1 MPSASTSPTTAA
13 CPKWAVIMP
22 ARRSSFRG
30 MTILL
35 LVLATSGIAIWDA
48 RFGQHFKIEQ
58 KRIADVVHAAAT
70 VVAIGLWI
78 IHDYAAIWV
87 KGTVRAMTRGSVT
100 GCWAWKHHR
109 NWLREEVAK
118 EPR

>member
-1 MPSASTSPTTAA
+1 MGRYNAGQ
-13 CPKWAVIMP
+13 KII
-22 ARRSSFRG
+22 FRG

-48 RFGQHFKIEQ
+48 RFGQHFTIEQ
-58 KRIADVVHAAAT
+58 KRIAAVVRAAAT

-78 IHDYAAIWV
+78 IHGYAAIWV

-100 GCWAWKHHR
+100 GGWAWKHHR

-118 EPR
+118 ESRDERC

>member
-1 MPSASTSPTTAA
+1 MGRYNAGQ
-13 CPKWAVIMP
+13 KII
-22 ARRSSFRG
+22 FRG

-48 RFGQHFKIEQ
+48 RFGQHFTIEQ
-58 KRIADVVHAAAT
+58 KRIAAVVRAAAT

-78 IHDYAAIWV
+78 IDGYAAICV
-87 KGTVRAMTRGSVT
+87 KGTVRAMPRGSVDRRL
-100 GCWAWKHHR
+100 GMEAPPQVAAQ
-109 NWLREEVAK
+109 EVAK